1 MNDMTRDKLKETVN
15 LKDIIKTDNL
25 RKKAKRRKVEYS
37 LPIVFSEIYMKDIY
51 H

>member
-1 MNDMTRDKLKETVN
+1 MNDMNRDKFKQTVN
-15 LKDIIKTDNL
+15 LKNIIKIDNL
-25 RKKAKRRKVEYS
+25 RKKAKSRKVEYS

>member
-15 LKDIIKTDNL
+15 FKDIIKTDNL
-25 RKKAKRRKVEYS
+25 RQKSKSTKVEYS
-37 LPIVFSEIYMKDIY
+37 LPIAFSEIYMKDIY